1 MIREIKVPGL
11 AEYVQKNKPS
21 SVTQKEI
28 QTLREAMEIEDF
40 AKTPAIIIDSL
51 VKVRPSSK

>member
-21 SVTQKEI
+21 SLTQKEI
-28 QTLREAMEIEDF
+28 QTLRDAMEIEDF
-40 AKTPAIIIDSL
+40 AKTPAILIDLL
-51 VKVRPSSK
+51 VKVRLYSK

>member
-28 QTLREAMEIEDF
+28 KTLRDAMEIEDF
-40 AKTPAIIIDSL
+40 PKTPAILIDLL
-51 VKVRPSSK
+51 VKVRLYSK